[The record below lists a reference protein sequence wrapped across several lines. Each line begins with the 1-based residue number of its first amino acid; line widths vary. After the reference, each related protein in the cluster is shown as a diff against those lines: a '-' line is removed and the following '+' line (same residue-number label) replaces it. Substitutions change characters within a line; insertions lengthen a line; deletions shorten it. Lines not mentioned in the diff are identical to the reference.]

1 MISKD
6 YLKYLFQSKKVA
18 WLFFFVMFM
27 GISLSP
33 FIHQA
38 VNVINSF
45 GTCINIASGLAITM
59 TFILPVFLFSFVHR
73 KKSCDVWFALPIRRS
88 HILITTILFSFLII
102 FGYYAITV
110 LSGMFLPMLSTR
122 LVTTWLFA
130 RMGFMVLGI
139 LALLLIHSCIFLF
152 ANNIF
157 DGIVMILAYLAIPLL
172 VLVVLNSVA
181 DCLQIHFLVVS
192 FETQY
197 LSPFWTVLTNYWQ
210 IINHFMTLNQD
221 PGHVYGYFFGNGSA
235 LQVTVLIGYAALACL
250 GLKKNFVERK
260 TERAEQVSDAFM
272 SYPFIINLYLLLTL
286 MAIAFMSVQD
296 SVETYTVVYLLLFFV
311 YFVAMFVYRR
321 KIRFYWKNV
330 LFFAIACIL
339 TIGFA
344 NFSFVNKGFGLP
356 YQYPIS
362 SATEVNYQ
370 YDAYNLNESLKQS
383 DSSSYSVSVHFELSM
398 PVKDIN
404 SEKYGEVTEILNQY
418 RKHAVDYHFSKR
430 ELYPDTDS
438 SLSVENE
445 DTNGTVSSNY
455 YSDKKVLT
463 VSELKKIAKVTEV
476 TVNVESVY
484 PDQNETSQYSL
495 NDYLKESENGK

>member
-1 MISKD
+1 MISKE

-45 GTCINIASGLAITM
+45 GTCIDIASGLAITM

-88 HILITTILFSFLII
+88 QILITTILFSFLII

-110 LSGMFLPMLSTR
+110 LSGMFITMLSTR

-130 RMGFMVLGI
+130 GMGFMALSI

-330 LFFAIACIL
+330 LFFVLAGVL
-339 TIGFA
+339 TLGFA
-344 NFSFVNKGFGLP
+344 NLSFINKGFGLP

-362 SATEVNYQ
+362 SGTEVNYQ
-370 YDAYNLNESLKQS
+370 YDAYNLDKNLNQNV
-383 DSSSYSVSVHFELSM
+383 SSRYTISAHFELSI
-398 PVKDIN
+398 PVKEMS
-404 SEKYGEVTEILNQY
+404 SEKYEEITEILDQY
-418 RKHAVDYHFSKR
+418 RKHSVDYHFSVR
-430 ELYPDTDS
+430 ELYPDTNS
-438 SLSVENE
+438 SLSVDNENGI
-445 DTNGTVSSNY
+445 GTVNSAY

-463 VSELKKIAKVTEV
+463 VKDLKKIAQVTDV
-476 TVNVESVY
+476 TVVVVDYDSE
-484 PDQNETSQYSL
+484 DQRVTSYSL
-495 NDYLKESENGK
+495 NDYLEESENGK